1 MNVLRCPRVVFAGSL
16 AVASLLGGAQRLPT
30 TEPTWS
36 RTLELA
42 SLAALPAR
50 IARPFREPVAL
61 VRGEVRGSAGNCA
74 ALLAARVEGASPA
87 GDRDLAIERDE
98 GAKCIVLEQ
107 LTHARGASGGTLA
120 SFDLRTA
127 KAAQLPP
134 TLAVPFGKRDAA
146 RAQAAEARDQ
156 TLRDYLPDVAVQAD
170 EGALVLKGDT
180 WETRVEVLA
189 QGDFDGSGRDELL
202 LAAHDKATEG
212 TFESTRLLLVARR
225 GGDGALTTLKRLQ

>member
-1 MNVLRCPRVVFAGSL
+1 MNVLRCPRFVLAGSL
-16 AVASLLGGAQRLPT
+16 VLASLLACAQRLPPT
-30 TEPTWS
+30 APTWS

-50 IARPFREPVAL
+50 IARPFREPIDL
-61 VRGEVRGSAGNCA
+61 VRGEAHSSAGNCA
-74 ALLAARVEGASPA
+74 ALLAARAENASPA
-87 GDRDLAIERDE
+87 DDRDLAIERDE

-107 LTHARGASGGTLA
+107 LSHARGAPGGALDG
-120 SFDLRTA
+120 FDLRTA
-127 KAAQLPP
+127 RAAQLPP
-134 TLAVPFGKRDAA
+134 TLAVPFGKRDDA
-146 RAQAAEARDQ
+146 RAQAAEARGQ
-156 TLRDYLPDVAVQAD
+156 TLRDYLPDVVVQAG

-180 WETRVEVLA
+180 WETRAEALA
-189 QGDFDGSGRDELL
+189 RGDFDGSGRDELL

>member
-1 MNVLRCPRVVFAGSL
+1 MNVLRCPRFVLAGSL
-16 AVASLLGGAQRLPT
+16 ALASLLACAQRLPT
-30 TEPTWS
+30 TAPTWS

-50 IARPFREPVAL
+50 IARPFREPVDL
-61 VRGEVRGSAGNCA
+61 VRGEVHSSAGNCA
-74 ALLAARVEGASPA
+74 ALLAARAEGASPA
-87 GDRDLAIERDE
+87 DDRDLAIERDE

-107 LTHARGASGGTLA
+107 LSHARGALA

-134 TLAVPFGKRDAA
+134 TLAVPFGKRDDA
-146 RAQAAEARDQ
+146 RAQAAEARGQ
-156 TLRDYLPDVAVQAD
+156 TLRDYLPDVVVQAGED
-170 EGALVLKGDT
+170 ALVLEGDT
-180 WETRVEVLA
+180 WETRVMALA
-189 QGDFDGSGRDELL
+189 RGDFDGSGRDELL
-202 LAAHDKATEG
+202 LAAHDKTTEG